1 MPADPDRPLTL
12 AERMH
17 IFRALVEAQDRGMPV
32 WGSWR
37 MIAAQFGLTPARVRE
52 IERQGI
58 AGKWPP
64 LS

>member
-1 MPADPDRPLTL
+1 MPADPDRPLTP

-17 IFRALVEAQDRGMPV
+17 IFRALVEAQDRGVAPER
-32 WGSWR
+32 SRR
-37 MIAAQFGLTPARVRE
+37 MIASQFGLTRARVRE
-52 IERQGI
+52 IELEGI